1 MPEEPTGMEAAIAEI
16 EAQVTAANLWGAV
29 AAVASIIGV
38 VLLFVLGLTF
48 VRRVTKGASKGK
60 LKF

>member
-1 MPEEPTGMEAAIAEI
+1 MEAAITALT
-16 EAQVTAANLWGAV
+16 AQVTAANLWGAV
-29 AAVASIIGV
+29 ASVASLVGV

-48 VRRVTKGASKGK
+48 VRRVVKGASKGK

>member
-1 MPEEPTGMEAAIAEI
+1 MEEPTGMEAAITAI
-16 EAQVTAANLWGAV
+16 SAQITAANLWGAL
-29 AAVASIIGV
+29 AAVAGIIGV

>member
-1 MPEEPTGMEAAIAEI
+1 MEAAITALT
-16 EAQVTAANLWGAV
+16 AQITAANLWGAL
-29 AAVASIIGV
+29 AGVASIIGV

-48 VRRVTKGASKGK
+48 VRRVVKGASKGK